1 MGDVFAS
8 GDVFVE
14 EERRRRAPPGGHF
27 RRRRSRDDAR
37 GVVSSTTVRASGP
50 ASSAVSPRA
59 STRTRTRV
67 PRDDPKAGVSAT
79 SIADDAATN
88 PTRDAIVDA
97 SNPTA
102 RRDVKIR
109 AKDARHTT
117 RGGVHRER
125 RYRRY
130 DRRDVP
136 RRDDIDA
143 ANRFG
148 AGDGDGDESR
158 GAAGRDARRDAARRL
173 SREMSRA

>member
-1 MGDVFAS
+1 M
-8 GDVFVE
+8 
-14 EERRRRAPPGGHF
+14 
-27 RRRRSRDDAR
+27 
-37 GVVSSTTVRASGP
+37 
-50 ASSAVSPRA
+50 
-59 STRTRTRV
+59 
-67 PRDDPKAGVSAT
+67 
-79 SIADDAATN
+79 
-88 PTRDAIVDA
+88 
-97 SNPTA
+97 
-102 RRDVKIR
+102 KIR

-158 GAAGRDARRDAARRL
+158 GAAGRDARRDAAPPTVARNVARVKCRRERVVPTRERRADERRL
-173 SREMSRA
+173 DE